1 MEASCHELTRL
12 SSLLRQHH
20 SRKRKRLDPNPE
32 ESSGPEKKRLDHDM
46 EHSGP
51 EKKRIDQNLEDL
63 EPVEWKRKSSI
74 GDEEDFREEGD
85 SALSA
90 REKTAR
96 INVSET
102 ESTHSFLSLLVKSLY
117 PTKSRQRREVNLSF
131 IFHHIFHERL
141 PNAHSLRSHVHC
153 SKSLLPIS
161 LNILFILMKR
171 RCKF

>member
-20 SRKRKRLDPNPE
+20 SRKRKRLDPNLE
-32 ESSGPEKKRLDHDM
+32 ESSGPEKKRLDQDM
-46 EHSGP
+46 GDSGP
-51 EKKRIDQNLEDL
+51 EKKRIDPNLEEL
-63 EPVEWKRKSSI
+63 GPEKWKRTSPK

-90 REKTAR
+90 GEKTAR

-117 PTKSRQRREVNLSF
+117 PVKSNQRREMNLSF
-131 IFHHIFHERL
+131 IFQQIFHE
-141 PNAHSLRSHVHC
+141 
-153 SKSLLPIS
+153 
-161 LNILFILMKR
+161 KR
-171 RCKF
+171 RCKFEMFFSRHHQHSGVQFRKSQV